1 MSVAQRRFQRD
12 SNELSK
18 KLKRPFL
25 LVADMMPEGFTD
37 DEYVDTFKECFPGL
51 WQAVVEFKKEHDL
64 LDKERQ
70 RLHKTGVQY
79 NFPKPLEFVLSKSKA
94 ARNNKRDQHKR
105 GEIASE
111 QERIALHDKYFKRA
125 VKKESE
131 KTEKRQ
137 AIEEMQ
143 QAVTPPHANYFID
156 TYFAIKHKHPE
167 DVHTRMRILEEAAK
181 FTCEETEV
189 FMRKVNSAERNYHLR
204 SFAFKTLQQQ
214 FGHTAVH
221 LHGNRNGKMHPGDNI
236 EPRKMDTPELLMQE
250 IYQSEYGLEANKS
263 FDVFLS
269 HSSRDYGRIIQL
281 KSMLNRQGL
290 TVYVDWI
297 EDRNALKREL
307 TSVDTAKA
315 LTERIKQSRAILYVL
330 TSTSIASV
338 WTPWELGFAQALR
351 KNICVFQLEEGVKAP
366 EYLDL
371 YEKAEL
377 IGNRLFAIQGDGN
390 RLPLEEWLNK

>member
-1 MSVAQRRFQRD
+1 MSVAQRAFNRD

-18 KLKRPFL
+18 RLKRPFR

-37 DEYVDTFKECFPGL
+37 DDYVETFKECFPGL
-51 WQAVVEFKKEHDL
+51 WQAVVEFKMEHDL
-64 LDKERQ
+64 LDKERR

-79 NFPKPLEFVLSKSKA
+79 NFPEPLEYVFSKSKA
-94 ARNNKRDQHKR
+94 VRKNKRDQHKR
-105 GEIASE
+105 GEISPE
-111 QERIALHDKYFKRA
+111 QERIALHDKYSKRA
-125 VKKESE
+125 VKKERE
-131 KTEKRQ
+131 KAEKRQ
-137 AIEEMQ
+137 AIGEMQ
-143 QAVTPPHANYFID
+143 QEVTPIHANYFID
-156 TYFAIKHKHPE
+156 TYFAVKHKRPE

-189 FMRKVNSAERNYHLR
+189 FMRKVNSTERNYHLR

-221 LHGNRNGKMHPGDNI
+221 LHSNRNGKMHPGDGI

-250 IYQSEYGLEANKS
+250 IYQSEYDLEAYKV

-269 HSSRDYGRIIQL
+269 HSSKDYDEII
-281 KSMLNRQGL
+281 KIKAMLNRQGL

-315 LTERIKQSRAILYVL
+315 LIERIKQSRAILYVL
-330 TSTSIASV
+330 TSTSITSV
-338 WTPWELGFAQALR
+338 WTPWELGYAQALG
-351 KNICVFQLEEGVKAP
+351 KKICVLPLEEGVKAP

-371 YEKAEL
+371 YEKTEL
-377 IGNRLFAIQGDGN
+377 IDNRKLAIQGDGT
-390 RLPLEEWLNK
+390 RLPLEEWLDN